1 MSLLRKTQSDTV
13 NSDESIT
20 AERLL
25 NGLLQ
30 MPDDFYE
37 EERTDEPSQEREEL

>member
-1 MSLLRKTQSDTV
+1 MKI
-13 NSDESIT
+13 EEPIT

-25 NGLLQ
+25 NVLLQ

-37 EERTDEPSQEREEL
+37 KERTDEPSQEREEL